1 MKMENKDFKIV
12 SVLAITKLCDKQ
24 LIKRTTAGIFRNRK
38 FDIDMNNYYNKHKEQ
53 LKNYD

>member
-1 MKMENKDFKIV
+1 MDCKDFKIV
-12 SVLAITKLCDKQ
+12 SVLAITRLCDKQ

>member
-1 MKMENKDFKIV
+1 MDCKDFKIV
-12 SVLAITKLCDKQ
+12 SVLAITRLADKQ

-53 LKNYD
+53 LKEYD